1 MINHKEIMRSQVS
14 ELVGT
19 YGAANPIIPGGGW
32 IRAVREALGM
42 TQVQLAARL
51 GLARQSIQ
59 DFEKAEAERRITLDS
74 LERAAA
80 AMGCRLVYSLVP
92 QNGTLEEM
100 REGRAAE
107 VAEAMLKS
115 ATHSMELEA
124 QGVSSKERERQKKL
138 IVESLLRGSSRR
150 LWD

>member
-1 MINHKEIMRSQVS
+1 MRSQVS

-100 REGRAAE
+100 RESRAAE
-107 VAEAMLKS
+107 IAEAMLKS